1 MKIGNFDTDK
11 EIMIIA
17 EIGNNHEGDYNL
29 AVKMLESAVEC
40 GVDAVK
46 YQTYR
51 TEHYV
56 SKNNQERFNKLKS
69 FELSYEEFKEL
80 SLIAKDK
87 GIIFLSTPFDI
98 KSAKFLN
105 NIVPAFKISSSD
117 NNFFPL
123 IDTIISFNKPIIMSS
138 GLTTLNQIKQSKE
151 YIEKKWN
158 NFSTK
163 ENLAI
168 LHCVST
174 YPVQPQ
180 EANLLAITTLKN
192 EFNCTIGY
200 SDHTLGNDASLIS
213 ALLGAR
219 IIEKHFTIN
228 KNQSDFQDH
237 KLSADPFEM
246 TELVKKIRNISILLG
261 DGKKILQK
269 SEKEVVDKLRR
280 RIIANKDIKKGEI
293 INREDI
299 TWVRYPKGLPA
310 GNEKY
315 IVGKKTIKN
324 IKNGEII
331 LIEMVE

>member
-11 EIMIIA
+11 KIMVVA
-17 EIGNNHEGDYNL
+17 EIGNNHEGDFNL

-51 TEHYV
+51 TEHYI
-56 SKNNQERFNKLKS
+56 SNKNQERFNKLKS
-69 FELSYEEFKEL
+69 FELTYEEFKEL

-98 KSAKFLN
+98 KSAIFLN

-123 IDTIISFNKPIIMSS
+123 IDTVISFKKPIIMSS
-138 GLTTLNQIKQSKE
+138 GLSTLNQIKQSKE
-151 YIEKKWN
+151 YIEKKCN
-158 NFSTK
+158 SYNKKDNF
-163 ENLAI
+163 AI
-168 LHCVST
+168 LHCVSS
-174 YPVQPQ
+174 YPVLQQ

-192 EFNCTIGY
+192 QFNCTIGY
-200 SDHTLGNDASLIS
+200 SDHTLGIDASLIS
-213 ALLGAR
+213 AVLGAR
-219 IIEKHFTIN
+219 IIEKHFTID
-228 KNQSDFQDH
+228 KNQSEFQDH
-237 KLSADPFEM
+237 KLSADPIEM
-246 TELVKKIRNISILLG
+246 KKIVKKIRNIQILLG

-269 SEKEVVDKLRR
+269 SEKEVVNKLRR
-280 RIIANKDIKKGEI
+280 RIIANRNIQEGEI
-293 INREDI
+293 IKWEDI
-299 TWVRYPKGLPA
+299 TWVRYMKGLTA
-310 GNEKY
+310 GNEES

-331 LIEMVE
+331 LLEMVE